1 MAIFQDDNVKV
12 HQAQTVKEWLGE
24 WHEESFS
31 HKILTING
39 LLDGNIITTFIS
51 IERCINF
58 RSNLGTQFMCE
69 NDSSCSL
76 TSILSQF
83 ETDEP

>member
-31 HKILTING
+31 HKILTF
-39 LLDGNIITTFIS
+39 LDGNKITTFIS
-51 IERCINF
+51 IERCIHF

-83 ETDEP
+83 EPDEP